1 MTLTLFWQRAWLIF
15 GVAAVLASCSTG
27 QQITRTLDV
36 PESADTPY
44 QNILVIGLFSSFTV
58 RRKFE
63 KEMVNQLSI
72 LGTKAVASTSMM
84 EPKTPVTRET
94 FVAMVDTID
103 ADAVMVTQIA
113 GLDSNASMRDR
124 SPEAT
129 YNIGATYYFN
139 VYSVELT
146 EYVEPPSMQVD
157 STVVLATQ
165 VVSVLTEKPVWA
177 IESKSEVVQ
186 EVGQPGYYPFILDE
200 TRAMAAQLS
209 RDGVIAR

>member
-1 MTLTLFWQRAWLIF
+1 MTLTIFWQRALLVLVTAAA
-15 GVAAVLASCSTG
+15 VAACATG

-36 PESADTPY
+36 PKSADTPY

-63 KEMVNQLSI
+63 KEVVRQLSL
-72 LGTKAVASTSMM
+72 LGTDSVASTSMM
-84 EPKTPVTRET
+84 DSKTPVTRQV
-94 FVAMVDTID
+94 FVDMVDKID

-113 GLDSNASMRDR
+113 SLDSNANLKDR

-157 STVVLATQ
+157 SSIVLATELF
-165 VVSVLTEKPVWA
+165 SVLTKEPVWA
-177 IESKSEVVQ
+177 IESKSRVEQ
-186 EVGQPGYYPFILDE
+186 EVGQPGYYPFVLDE
-200 TRAMAAQLS
+200 SRAMTAQMLS
-209 RDGVIAR
+209 DGVIAR